1 MNLLAYCLFLIVT
14 YAHTALAAVSN
25 NLETCQDEKGFKN
38 MLKTRPNLL
47 VLFSKSDAEVREV
60 LKLLKEV
67 NLVIKNSATIGYINC
82 E

>member
-1 MNLLAYCLFLIVT
+1 MNLLTYCLLVAYVT
-14 YAHTALAAVSN
+14 HTVLAAVSN
-25 NLETCQDEKGFKN
+25 TLETCQDEKGFKN

-47 VLFSKSDAEVREV
+47 VLFSKSDVEVREV

-67 NLVIKNSATIGYINC
+67 NLVIKNTATIGYINC